1 MTANSYTFYKNS
13 NESGDTA
20 SAYISFVVFISKYAI
35 YIVLQSSSVQLGYY
49 SPKEEFF
56 PVIFLN
62 IKNILNTE
70 KMRI

>member
-62 IKNILNTE
+62 IKTFLTQ
-70 KMRI
+70 KK